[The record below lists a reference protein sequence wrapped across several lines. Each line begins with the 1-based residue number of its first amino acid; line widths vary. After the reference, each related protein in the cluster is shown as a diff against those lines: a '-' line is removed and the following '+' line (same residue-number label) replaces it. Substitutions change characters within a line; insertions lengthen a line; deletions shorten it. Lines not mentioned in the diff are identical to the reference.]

1 LSPTADAKTSG
12 LLISPIVYANTSGL
26 LIYMFLQFDKARSIA
41 NNLLKFHI
49 FDSLNETAMFNQLL
63 QLVEQHAGD
72 VIINNS
78 AIPNQQ
84 NSAAIQN
91 VTQQIFNQLQ
101 SHASSGN
108 LPQLISLFQNG
119 GGSSLSNHP
128 IVSGMITSVAG
139 SFSSQY
145 GIPQANAQ
153 NMASTLVPNIMN
165 QLITKTNNPMDNSFT
180 ITSVM
185 QSVSGNNNLN
195 VASLLGQVTGNSGSS
210 STIGIL
216 GNLMS
221 KFFK

>member
-1 LSPTADAKTSG
+1 
-12 LLISPIVYANTSGL
+12 
-26 LIYMFLQFDKARSIA
+26 
-41 NNLLKFHI
+41 
-49 FDSLNETAMFNQLL
+49 MFNQLL

-72 VIINNS
+72 VIVNNP

-101 SHASSGN
+101 NHATPGN
-108 LPQLISLFQNG
+108 LPQIISLFQSG
-119 GGSSLSNHP
+119 GGGALSNHP
-128 IVSGMITSVAG
+128 IVSSMITSVAG
-139 SFSSQY
+139 NFTSQY

-153 NMASTLVPNIMN
+153 NMAATLVPNIMN
-165 QLITKTNNPMDNSFT
+165 QLISKTNNPMDNSFN

-185 QSVSGNNNLN
+185 QSVSGNSSLN
-195 VASLLGQVTGNSGSS
+195 INSLLGQVTGNSGSS
-210 STIGIL
+210 GTIGML